1 MFQLKGIKKD
11 YIVGENI
18 VNALKGIDLCFR
30 DFEFI
35 SILGPSGCGKT
46 TLLNIIGGLDSYTE
60 GDLLIDGV
68 STKDFKNRHWDN
80 YRNHNVG
87 FIFQNY
93 NLINHQS
100 VFSNVELALVL
111 SGVSKEERKSKVLD
125 ALKMVGLEKEIE
137 KLPNQLSGGQ
147 QQRVAIARA
156 IVNNPKIIL
165 ADEPTGALDSETSIQ
180 VMEILKELSK
190 DRLVIMVTHNPELAL
205 RYSTRIIKLNDGL
218 VINDSNKY
226 LPSKEELEE
235 LEKVHQEKIKEYK
248 DLKTRRLLFIKERK
262 LKMSFKTA
270 FLLSIK
276 NLFSKKT
283 RTLLT
288 ATAGSIGIIG
298 IALIS
303 AISSG
308 ATTYISSKEEESLSS
323 YPLQIETSSIDY
335 NRFLNIILNKNTP
348 LETIDENKVLINQS
362 LSSLLNEYSSSS
374 FSNDLAS
381 LKEFIES
388 DNLQSKKIKEG
399 ANAISY
405 LYKYKLNIYSENDN
419 KITNVSS
426 SSLYQEIL
434 NKINGG
440 NIDKTIMQL
449 LMSQVSTFGSFL
461 PSKEDKLFNEELIY
475 NQYELVASSLGS
487 RWPSSINE
495 CVVVLDKNNMLNDYA
510 YYALGM
516 GNKEDLFKVIEGIDV
531 NQVDTLDYQE
541 LLNLNYKVIL
551 PTSHYVKDKEITVED
566 GHKIQL
572 YKDVLKEDLNSQ
584 EVLKDL
590 YDNSN
595 IPLKVVGIIRPKKNV
610 SSPCINSTV
619 AYSPKLISYCN
630 ELIKESDVY
639 KEQTK
644 QENLSYSIFNGRKL
658 LDSNVDKKVLIDEYL
673 LSLSEE
679 KRNSLEQEEKIYTL
693 KFMKD
698 QFSSVFSIVDN
709 LNANLTINM
718 IKNEVKTPISR
729 NEFLDYFS
737 LDYDDF
743 YHKFI
748 NDKIFDHIEFLAESE
763 NETLFYEVVD
773 ISSIFEEY
781 SSLGYE
787 NFYMNEMGDYFDTF
801 DSIMDKLNVVD
812 EDIPFRIYIYAK
824 DFKSKDMIVS
834 SLEAYNQLYPL
845 RKITYNDFVGMVMSS
860 VSTIINSITYV
871 LIGLISISLIV
882 SSIMIGI
889 ITYISVLERTK
900 EIGILRSLGASNKD
914 IFTLF
919 NAETITLGFCS
930 GSIGVLFTALL
941 SIPLNII
948 LVNFTGI
955 PGFAKLE
962 VITGIMLIFISMLLS
977 FISGLI
983 PSQMASKKDPV
994 IALRSE

>member
-11 YIVGENI
+11 YIVGENK
-18 VNALKGIDLCFR
+18 VNALKGIDLNFR
-30 DFEFI
+30 DFEFV

-87 FIFQNY
+87 FIFQSY

-100 VFSNVELALVL
+100 VFSNVELSLVL
-111 SGVSKEERKSKVLD
+111 QGASKEERKNRVLES
-125 ALKMVGLEKEIE
+125 LKRVGLENEID

-190 DRLVIMVTHNPELAL
+190 DKLVIMVTHNPELAS
-205 RYSTRIIKLNDGL
+205 RYSTRIIRLNDGK
-218 VINDSNKY
+218 VDSDSNRFI
-226 LPSKEELEE
+226 PSKQELKHLEE
-235 LEKVHQEKIKEYK
+235 VHQEKIKEYK

-283 RTLLT
+283 RTILT
-288 ATAGSIGIIG
+288 AAAGSIGIIG

-303 AISSG
+303 SISSG
-308 ATTYISSKEEESLSS
+308 ATSYISSKEEESLSS

-335 NRFLNIILNKNTP
+335 NRFLNIVLNKNTP
-348 LETIDENKVLINQS
+348 LEVIDENKVLINQS

-374 FSNDLAS
+374 FSNDLSS
-381 LKEFIES
+381 LKAFIEGETI
-388 DNLQSKKIKEG
+388 DAKKIKEG
-399 ANAISY
+399 ANSISY
-405 LYKYKLNIYSENDN
+405 LYKYKLNIYSKNED

-426 SSLYQEIL
+426 NDLYQEIL
-434 NKINGG
+434 NKIQGG
-440 NIDKTIMQL
+440 NIDKAIMQL
-449 LMSQVSTFGSFL
+449 LISQVSTFGSFL
-461 PSKEDKLFNEELIY
+461 PSKEDKLFNEELVY

-487 RWPSSINE
+487 RWPTSINE

-516 GNKEDLFKVIEGIDV
+516 GSKEDLYKVIEGMEVEQV
-531 NQVDTLDYQE
+531 NKVDYQE
-541 LLNLNYKVIL
+541 LLNLKYKVIL
-551 PTSHYVKDKEITVED
+551 PTSKYVKDQEIVKED
-566 GHKIQL
+566 GRKMQL
-572 YKDVLKEDLNSQ
+572 YKDALQDENTSQNVLKE
-584 EVLKDL
+584 L

-595 IPLKVVGIIRPKKNV
+595 IPLNVVGIIRPKKNV
-610 SSPCINSTV
+610 TSPCINSTV

-630 ELIKESDVY
+630 ELIKESEVY

-644 QENLSYSIFNGRKL
+644 EENLSYSVFNGRKL
-658 LDSNVDKKVLIDEYL
+658 VDSSIDKKMLIDEYL
-673 LSLSEE
+673 LTLSQDE
-679 KRNSLEQEEKIYTL
+679 RDLLEQEQQNYCLEY
-693 KFMKD
+693 MKS
-698 QFSSVFSIVDN
+698 QFSSVFSLIDN

-718 IKNEVKTPISR
+718 IKNEIKTPISR
-729 NEFLDYFS
+729 DEFLEYFS
-737 LDYDDF
+737 LDYHTF
-743 YHKFI
+743 YQKFI
-748 NDKIFDHIEFLAESE
+748 VDKIYDSIEFLAESE
-763 NETLFYEVVD
+763 NETLYHEIVNISDIFQEHSQLAYERFYLDKIEGYYD
-773 ISSIFEEY
+773 SFEA
-781 SSLGYE
+781 
-787 NFYMNEMGDYFDTF
+787 
-801 DSIMDKLNVVD
+801 IMDKLNVVD
-812 EDIPFRIYIYAK
+812 EDTPFRIYIYAK
-824 DFKSKDMIVS
+824 DFKSKDMIIS
-834 SLEAYNQLYPL
+834 SLNAYNELYPL
-845 RKITYNDFVGMVMSS
+845 RKVTYNDFVGMIMSS
-860 VSTIINSITYV
+860 VSTIISSITYV

-919 NAETITLGFCS
+919 NAETITLGFCA
-930 GSIGVLFTALL
+930 GFIGVLFSSLM

-955 PGFAKLE
+955 SGFVKLE
-962 VITGIMLIFISMLLS
+962 VITAISLIFISMILS